1 MVITLLKCLSIFS
14 CSIYTLK
21 KISSNTIELNLQE
34 IILKVIFLTFFTIIY
49 KTLFSPYYLVF
60 SFILFVIFEL
70 FSFSNT
76 KLIFTF
82 SCISYCINQIIYSF
96 QSVVICFLFSLFW
109 KNFSFYPELMV
120 VIISSILQPIIIINF
135 FRIPRFKKGM
145 PFLLTSKTA
154 NMCFYISFIVLLCLF
169 IITNLQPNQHSYV
182 FLFHFIIIAMFIPLI
197 IWWRHKIKESY
208 LAYLREFEL
217 TQLHQQIND
226 LSTDNERLS
235 RIVHKD
241 NKLVSAMA
249 SSVLTLLEKAP
260 EYDRKEFLAQCD
272 SLHKELSELSL
283 HRQELLVSTTSE
295 VSPLGNSHK
304 LVESVLSYE
313 VKNARHSGICTKY
326 NIDSNFMAAIETYL
340 TDEEL
345 AHILADMIQNAII
358 AMKATTQQSLLI
370 NLHMINGNPT
380 ISVMDSGAE
389 FSPEVLQNLGLAP
402 CSTHLNEGGSGIG
415 LMDIWQLKIKSKAS
429 MVIKELPQPGD
440 YTKQL
445 SIIFDGKNK
454 YVVFTNRKQELTKMI
469 NRFDMY
475 IESV

>member
-1 MVITLLKCLSIFS
+1 MIASLIKWGTFYTGCLYTTHKITPNNPRSLTKDI
-14 CSIYTLK
+14 I
-21 KISSNTIELNLQE
+21 KISL
-34 IILKVIFLTFFTIIY
+34 LTAVVLVCKHFFPNE
-49 KTLFSPYYLVF
+49 SLVMPG
-60 SFILFVIFEL
+60 ILFVLAEC
-70 FSFSNT
+70 FSYANIKYAITLST
-76 KLIFTF
+76 IT
-82 SCISYCINQIIYSF
+82 YAINQILL
-96 QSVVICFLFSLFW
+96 SVSSVIVAFSLALCREMFT
-109 KNFSFYPELMV
+109 NIPTTLA
-120 VIISSILQPIIIINF
+120 IICTCVLYLALAVLL
-135 FRIPRFKKGM
+135 FRIKRLQSGM
-145 PFLLTSKTA
+145 PFLNSTKIINVGFLVS
-154 NMCFYISFIVLLCLF
+154 VLIFTGLFLDVLFSPGNHMYVVFTQFAICL
-169 IITNLQPNQHSYV
+169 L
-182 FLFHFIIIAMFIPLI
+182 FIPLI

-217 TQLHQQIND
+217 TQLHQQISD
-226 LSTDNERLS
+226 LSADNERLS

-260 EYDRKEFLAQCD
+260 EYNREEFLAQCD
-272 SLHKELSELSL
+272 SLHTELSELSL

-326 NIDSNFMAAIETYL
+326 NIDNNFMAAIETYL

-358 AMKATTQQSLLI
+358 AMKAAAQQNLLI
-370 NLHMINGNPT
+370 HLHMINGNPT
-380 ISVMDSGAE
+380 ISVMDSGTE
-389 FSPEVLQNLGLAP
+389 FSPEVLQNLGLVP
-402 CSTHLNEGGSGIG
+402 CSTHLDEGGSGIG
-415 LMDIWQLKIKSKAS
+415 LMDIWQIKAKSKAS

-475 IESV
+475 IENI

>member
-1 MVITLLKCLSIFS
+1 
-14 CSIYTLK
+14 
-21 KISSNTIELNLQE
+21 
-34 IILKVIFLTFFTIIY
+34 
-49 KTLFSPYYLVF
+49 
-60 SFILFVIFEL
+60 
-70 FSFSNT
+70 
-76 KLIFTF
+76 
-82 SCISYCINQIIYSF
+82 
-96 QSVVICFLFSLFW
+96 
-109 KNFSFYPELMV
+109 
-120 VIISSILQPIIIINF
+120 
-135 FRIPRFKKGM
+135 
-145 PFLLTSKTA
+145 
-154 NMCFYISFIVLLCLF
+154 
-169 IITNLQPNQHSYV
+169 
-182 FLFHFIIIAMFIPLI
+182 MFIPLI
-197 IWWRHKIKESY
+197 VWWRHKIKESY

-226 LSTDNERLS
+226 LSADNERLS

-260 EYDRKEFLAQCD
+260 EYDREEFLAQCD

-304 LVESVLSYE
+304 LVEAVLSYE

-326 NIDSNFMAAIETYL
+326 NIDSNFMATIETYL

-358 AMKATTQQSLLI
+358 AMKATAQQNLLI
-370 NLHMINGNPT
+370 SLHMINGNPT
-380 ISVMDSGAE
+380 ISVMDSGTE

-402 CSTHLNEGGSGIG
+402 CSTHLDEGGSGIG

-429 MVIKELPQPGD
+429 MIIKELPQPGN

-454 YVVFTNRKQELTKMI
+454 YVVFTNRKQELTKLT

-475 IESV
+475 IENI

>member
-1 MVITLLKCLSIFS
+1 MITSLIKYFTLLFCSYYSSHKISKSYTSFIRIVPKALFLSLIIAIFKLSFPNAFLILPIIFYVISECIGAPNMKYSFIVSVISYSLNQIIFSILSI
-14 CSIYTLK
+14 I
-21 KISSNTIELNLQE
+21 
-34 IILKVIFLTFFTIIY
+34 VA
-49 KTLFSPYYLVF
+49 
-60 SFILFVIFEL
+60 
-70 FSFSNT
+70 
-76 KLIFTF
+76 LIFTPF
-82 SCISYCINQIIYSF
+82 WTHYTSSPDSIAVLIIMLLQF
-96 QSVVICFLFSLFW
+96 IVIWGLFRV
-109 KNFSFYPELMV
+109 KR
-120 VIISSILQPIIIINF
+120 
-135 FRIPRFKKGM
+135 FRNGM
-145 PFLLTSKTA
+145 PFLQNS
-154 NMCFYISFIVLLCLF
+154 SFINTGCVMSCVVILYLFLHMIFCPDNHKTVVFFQILICL
-169 IITNLQPNQHSYV
+169 V
-182 FLFHFIIIAMFIPLI
+182 FIPLI

-226 LSTDNERLS
+226 LSADNERLS

-260 EYDRKEFLAQCD
+260 EYDREEFLAQCD

-326 NIDSNFMAAIETYL
+326 NIDNNFMAAIETYL

-345 AHILADMIQNAII
+345 AHILADLIQNAII
-358 AMKATTQQSLLI
+358 AMKTTAQQNLLI

-380 ISVMDSGAE
+380 ISVMDSGTE

-402 CSTHLNEGGSGIG
+402 CSTHLDEGGSGIG

>member
-1 MVITLLKCLSIFS
+1 MIATIIKYLSFFGCCAYTNNKLIQTQSSKNYLTAIKVIILTLL
-14 CSIYTLK
+14 T
-21 KISSNTIELNLQE
+21 
-34 IILKVIFLTFFTIIY
+34 VIY
-49 KTLFSPYYLVF
+49 KYYFGRTYILFPFVLYVLFTCFFSENPKYIVVASVLSYFLNQIVLSLLTIVLSF
-60 SFILFVIFEL
+60 FLSFRAINSTNVVKIFISILIFFLQSSFIYF
-70 FSFSNT
+70 
-76 KLIFTF
+76 
-82 SCISYCINQIIYSF
+82 
-96 QSVVICFLFSLFW
+96 
-109 KNFSFYPELMV
+109 
-120 VIISSILQPIIIINF
+120 F
-135 FRIPRFKKGM
+135 FRIPRYKKGM
-145 PFLLTSKTA
+145 PFLRSTYAVNIGFTVCCSILLLLIALAASDKNHFIA
-154 NMCFYISFIVLLCLF
+154 FIV
-169 IITNLQPNQHSYV
+169 
-182 FLFHFIIIAMFIPLI
+182 HFIIIAMFIPLI

-226 LSTDNERLS
+226 LSADNERLS

-249 SSVLTLLEKAP
+249 SSVLTLLEKSP
-260 EYDRKEFLAQCD
+260 EYDREEFLAQCD

-283 HRQELLVSTTSE
+283 HRQELLVSTTSD

-345 AHILADMIQNAII
+345 AHILADLIQNAII
-358 AMKATTQQSLLI
+358 AMKATAQQNLLI

-380 ISVMDSGAE
+380 ISVMDSGTE

-402 CSTHLNEGGSGIG
+402 CSTHLDEGGSGIG
-415 LMDIWQLKIKSKAS
+415 LMDIWQLKIKNKAS
-429 MVIKELPQPGD
+429 MVIKELPLPGD

>member
-1 MVITLLKCLSIFS
+1 MPFITQ
-14 CSIYTLK
+14 
-21 KISSNTIELNLQE
+21 KISINIGFILG
-34 IILKVIFLTFFTIIY
+34 IIIFL
-49 KTLFSPYYLVF
+49 LVF
-60 SFILFVIFEL
+60 ADSVLGPSVHMFDTISQL
-70 FSFSNT
+70 
-76 KLIFTF
+76 LI
-82 SCISYCINQIIYSF
+82 C
-96 QSVVICFLFSLFW
+96 
-109 KNFSFYPELMV
+109 
-120 VIISSILQPIIIINF
+120 
-135 FRIPRFKKGM
+135 
-145 PFLLTSKTA
+145 LL
-154 NMCFYISFIVLLCLF
+154 
-169 IITNLQPNQHSYV
+169 
-182 FLFHFIIIAMFIPLI
+182 FIPLI

-217 TQLHQQIND
+217 AQLHQQIND
-226 LSTDNERLS
+226 LSADNERLS

-260 EYDRKEFLAQCD
+260 EYDREEFLAQCD

-326 NIDSNFMAAIETYL
+326 NIDNNFMTAIETYL

-358 AMKATTQQSLLI
+358 AMKATAQQNLLI
-370 NLHMINGNPT
+370 HLHMINGNPT
-380 ISVMDSGAE
+380 ISVMDSGTE

-402 CSTHLNEGGSGIG
+402 CSTHLDEGGSGIG

-475 IESV
+475 IENILHIPLERKSQSATAERLSAPNGKFVVS

>member
-1 MVITLLKCLSIFS
+1 MLTTAIKCITTFF
-14 CSIYTLK
+14 CSFYAEQKLIPNAKKFRIDVAVSKALVLTL
-21 KISSNTIELNLQE
+21 
-34 IILKVIFLTFFTIIY
+34 FTIIY
-49 KTLFSPYYLVF
+49 KLFVNSNYVLFPFL
-60 SFILFVIFEL
+60 LFVICECV
-70 FSFSNT
+70 FSNCI
-76 KLIFTF
+76 KLSVSLSI
-82 SCISYCINQIIYSF
+82 ISYGVNQMIIALLYAIIS
-96 QSVVICFLFSLFW
+96 FLFSCFW
-109 KNFSFYPELMV
+109 NSFGALPTFWV
-120 VIISSILQPIIIINF
+120 VIIASILQPIVVY
-135 FRIPRFKKGM
+135 RLFKVKRLQKGM
-145 PFLLTSKTA
+145 PFLLSTKFVNSG
-154 NMCFYISFIVLLCLF
+154 FILGVIVFICLLLCSIF
-169 IITNLQPNQHSYV
+169 GPRKHSNIV
-182 FLFHFIIIAMFIPLI
+182 IFEFIIIAMFIPLI
-197 IWWRHKIKESY
+197 VWWRHKIKESY

-226 LSTDNERLS
+226 LSADNERLS

-260 EYDRKEFLAQCD
+260 EYDQEEFLAQCD

-283 HRQELLVSTTSE
+283 HRQELLVSTTAE

-326 NIDSNFMAAIETYL
+326 NIDNNFMAAIETYL

-358 AMKATTQQSLLI
+358 AMKATAQQNLLI
-370 NLHMINGNPT
+370 HLHMINGNPT
-380 ISVMDSGAE
+380 ISVMDSGTA

-415 LMDIWQLKIKSKAS
+415 LMDIWQLKVKSKAS
-429 MVIKELPQPGD
+429 LVIKELSQPGD

-475 IESV
+475 IENI

>member
-1 MVITLLKCLSIFS
+1 MITTFLKWIIFFIS
-14 CSIYTLK
+14 CDYTTRKILPSNKSSLK
-21 KISSNTIELNLQE
+21 KDLIKTCLLTA
-34 IILKVIFLTFFTIIY
+34 IILVYKFLFPDEYLALPYALYVIVE
-49 KTLFSPYYLVF
+49 VF
-60 SFILFVIFEL
+60 SSPNVKNAISLSTI
-70 FSFSNT
+70 
-76 KLIFTF
+76 TF
-82 SCISYCINQIIYSF
+82 SINQIIM
-96 QSVVICFLFSLFW
+96 SVSSVIIAFALSLCRGYFSDYPRALAIISTSILHFSL
-109 KNFSFYPELMV
+109 
-120 VIISSILQPIIIINF
+120 ILLLF
-135 FRIPRFKKGM
+135 HSKRLKFGM
-145 PFLLTSKTA
+145 PFLKSSKLL
-154 NMCFYISFIVLLCLF
+154 NIGFIVSILIFVALIVDILFSPAHHKYVVLSQLLICL
-169 IITNLQPNQHSYV
+169 L
-182 FLFHFIIIAMFIPLI
+182 FIPLI

-226 LSTDNERLS
+226 LSADNERLS

-260 EYDRKEFLAQCD
+260 EYDREEFLAQCD

-283 HRQELLVSTTSE
+283 HRQELLVSTTAE

-326 NIDSNFMAAIETYL
+326 NIDNNFMAAIETYL

-358 AMKATTQQSLLI
+358 AMKATAQQNLLI
-370 NLHMINGNPT
+370 HLHMINGNPT
-380 ISVMDSGAE
+380 ISVMDSGTE
-389 FSPEVLQNLGLAP
+389 FSPKVLQNLGLAP

-429 MVIKELPQPGD
+429 LVIKELPQPDD

-475 IESV
+475 IENI

>member
-1 MVITLLKCLSIFS
+1 MLET
-14 CSIYTLK
+14 
-21 KISSNTIELNLQE
+21 
-34 IILKVIFLTFFTIIY
+34 ILKYFALFFCSQYSINKTIR
-49 KTLFSPYYLVF
+49 
-60 SFILFVIFEL
+60 
-70 FSFSNT
+70 
-76 KLIFTF
+76 
-82 SCISYCINQIIYSF
+82 NQ
-96 QSVVICFLFSLFW
+96 
-109 KNFSFYPELMV
+109 KNNFSFKLFLKAILLTGFTCLYKFFFPYNYLAYPFLLFVFAESVFRPNLKFSIALSSFSYCFNQ
-120 VIISSILQPIIIINF
+120 VIFSLSSVLLATIITPFWNNYQKIPYVLVIAISSFLQPIFIILF
-135 FRIPRFKKGM
+135 FRIPKFKHGM
-145 PFLLTSKTA
+145 TFLH
-154 NMCFYISFIVLLCLF
+154 NNISINLGVFICVIVFLCLCLNF
-169 IITNLQPNQHSYV
+169 SISPDHHLYAV
-182 FLFHFIIIAMFIPLI
+182 LFQLIIIAMFIPLI

-217 TQLHQQIND
+217 TQLHQQINY
-226 LSTDNERLS
+226 LSADNERLS

-260 EYDRKEFLAQCD
+260 EYDREEFLAQCD

-326 NIDSNFMAAIETYL
+326 NIDNNFMAAIETYL

-358 AMKATTQQSLLI
+358 AMKATAQQNLLI

-380 ISVMDSGAE
+380 ISVMDSGTE
-389 FSPEVLQNLGLAP
+389 FSPEVLQNLGFAP
-402 CSTHLNEGGSGIG
+402 CSTHLDEGGSGIG
-415 LMDIWQLKIKSKAS
+415 LMDIWQIKVKSKAS

-445 SIIFDGKNK
+445 SIIFDSKNK

-475 IESV
+475 IENI